1 MNGNGYYPFTIRQGS
16 RKDFVGAWIMRVL
29 GTVLAAAIIWLC
41 GLILSA
47 VMYLVN
53 TLPPMQRDVS
63 ELKRDV
69 SDLKIAQAASKQ
81 ELQAAAEKA
90 RQELMEAEKRVKVE
104 FTEQLKKQSKYRVV
118 TPD

>member
-1 MNGNGYYPFTIRQGS
+1 MNNGYYPFPIRQGS
-16 RKDFVGAWIMRVL
+16 KKDFIGAWIMRIL

-69 SDLKIAQAASKQ
+69 SDLKMAQASAKQ

-90 RQELMEAEKRVKVE
+90 RQELIEAEKRVKLE
-104 FTEQLKKQSKYRVV
+104 FTEQLKKQSRTRVV
-118 TPD
+118 LP